1 MDWQADPEAARRFT
15 YFYETAWKLI
25 QSLILIHGDAAHGR
39 AGWLARRRLKRALS
53 LFDQALQIHPNSWQS
68 LWGVGKIHQ
77 RLGNPRSAY
86 EAFRAALEVNAGQ
99 ADVARE
105 AALVALELGESSAAV
120 ELTRKAIES
129 NPGDPGLVC
138 NLALALLLD
147 EQPEAAMIHAEEAL
161 QQEPSDT
168 ITVMVHVIIKEVL
181 AGVRPCPTSMAE
193 LNE

>member
-1 MDWQADPEAARRFT
+1 M
-15 YFYETAWKLI
+15 
-25 QSLILIHGDAAHGR
+25 SG
-39 AGWLARRRLKRALS
+39 
-53 LFDQALQIHPNSWQS
+53 
-68 LWGVGKIHQ
+68 
-77 RLGNPRSAY
+77 
-86 EAFRAALEVNAGQ
+86 
-99 ADVARE
+99 VAR
-105 AALVALELGESSAAV
+105 SSSRCISAAV